1 MNPNAS
7 VKSLNSKMRWRFPF
21 TTLQPSI
28 LRNPAAILRFLDQLE
43 LRLEELQARQM
54 ENPAIAPASPVVRP
68 VARPVRRPWP
78 DHLPRETRKYMPKQ
92 ESCPDCGGKLK
103 PLGEDVS
110 EMLEYVPGHFK
121 VIRQVRPKL
130 ACANRLQPKRISP
143 LRCAYRRNDNCTERT
158 RLCLPLRMLSSNVSS
173 QARPQL

>member
-1 MNPNAS
+1 
-7 VKSLNSKMRWRFPF
+7 
-21 TTLQPSI
+21 
-28 LRNPAAILRFLDQLE
+28 
-43 LRLEELQARQM
+43 
-54 ENPAIAPASPVVRP
+54 
-68 VARPVRRPWP
+68 
-78 DHLPRETRKYMPKQ
+78 MPKQ